1 MKHIL
6 HTKALVGLTMMLAG
20 AVVVA
25 CKKDPTVEYN
35 PPVVTIAGTPFTL
48 SAEETRGDTQ
58 YVFPWTVSKTGVTDS
73 VKEEL
78 DEMTV
83 TSFNTITFTAKPD
96 GGGDFP
102 GVNVRSSN
110 VGAVQV
116 SMKGKTQFSLKY
128 IGDGESTITV
138 WNGNESDK
146 ATSVSFKVQARKTI
160 PVEGLLVRIDGEEEV
175 LMKAVQGRDWNG
187 LGTSMEKTFFY
198 TVPYLSDDKV
208 TYNPFNPTTLEEM
221 YSGYDREDLNLHKAE
236 LLHLVPENTTF
247 RRLNQSYIAGGCSYV
262 VSKMFCAGEYDWFDD
277 EIRYAALN
285 QYKFK
290 NGTDICILYGKSF
303 FFGSRP
309 RINPGL
315 VMDYYAPSGRF
326 YLCEHTV
333 SGSLSESNISEIYGL
348 ANAVRVA
355 PKD

>member
-1 MKHIL
+1 MKHNI
-6 HTKALVGLTMMLAG
+6 HFSALMGLTMMLAG
-20 AVVVA
+20 AAVA
-25 CKKDPTVEYN
+25 SCQKDPTVENN

-83 TSFNTITFTAKPD
+83 TSFNIITFTAKPD
-96 GGGDFP
+96 GEGDFP

-160 PVEGLLVRIDGEEEV
+160 PVEGLLVRIDDKEEITVKALDAKTWEELFDKYFKSYFYEV
-175 LMKAVQGRDWNG
+175 RYVSDEKIEHWAGMTLNDQ
-187 LGTSMEKTFFY
+187 LGFY
-198 TVPYLSDDKV
+198 DVSELDTHK
-208 TYNPFNPTTLEEM
+208 LEI
-221 YSGYDREDLNLHKAE
+221 LHT
-236 LLHLVPENTTF
+236 VPENTTW
-247 RRLNQSYIAGGCSYV
+247 RRFWASSITRSALSEVFFEGQ
-262 VSKMFCAGEYDWFDD
+262 YDWFKK
-277 EIRYAALN
+277 ELN
-285 QYKFK
+285 KQTTYGIP
-290 NGTDICILYGKSF
+290 NGTDVSLLYGKSLYI
-303 FFGSRP
+303 GSRP
-309 RINPGL
+309 SARKGLEGFGIPGSFRL
-315 VMDYYAPSGRF
+315 TQKKETAQ
-326 YLCEHTV
+326 EIEV
-333 SGSLSESNISEIYGL
+333 SKVKMIETNIIC
-348 ANAVRVA
+348 
-355 PKD
+355 K